1 MKKNL
6 IMLLISMFIFQIGCE
21 DKDDSLSTNPIDEST
36 GFNASVKNSTSNQ
49 INVKIGNVEFGD
61 ISSGQTSEYLM
72 INGGQNNIYVNSQVY
87 MEFDFET
94 LQLGGCEEYWD
105 VRIDDGGG
113 YSISY
118 SFDLLDCPYN

>member
-6 IMLLISMFIFQIGCE
+6 IMLFIPILIFQIGCE
-21 DKDDSLSTNPIDEST
+21 DKDDSLSTNPSDEST

-49 INVKIGNVEFGD
+49 INVNIGNVEFGD
-61 ISSGQTSEYLM
+61 ISPGQTSEYLM

-118 SFDLLDCPYN
+118 SFDLLDCP

>member
-1 MKKNL
+1 MKTTKI
-6 IMLLISMFIFQIGCE
+6 IMLLIPMLIFQVGCD
-21 DKDDSLSTNPIDEST
+21 DKDDSVSTNPSDEST
-36 GFNASVKNSTSNQ
+36 GFNASVKNSTSDQ

-87 MEFDFET
+87 MEYDFGT

-118 SFDLLDCPYN
+118 SFDLLDCP

>member
-1 MKKNL
+1 MKTTTK
-6 IMLLISMFIFQIGCE
+6 IMLLIPMLIFQVGCE
-21 DKDDSLSTNPIDEST
+21 DKDDSVSTNPSDEST
-36 GFNASVKNSTSNQ
+36 GFNASIKNSTSNQ

-72 INGGQNNIYVNSQVY
+72 INGGQNNIYVNSQIY
-87 MEFDFET
+87 MEYDFGT

-118 SFDLLDCPYN
+118 SFDLLDCP

>member
-72 INGGQNNIYVNSQVY
+72 INGGQNNIYVNSQIY
-87 MEFDFET
+87 MEYDFET

-105 VRIDDGGG
+105 IRIDEGGG

-118 SFDLLDCPYN
+118 SFDLLDCP

>member
-61 ISSGQTSEYLM
+61 ISTGQTSEYLM

-118 SFDLLDCPYN
+118 SFDLLDCP

>member
-6 IMLLISMFIFQIGCE
+6 TMLLIPMLIFQIGCE
-21 DKDDSLSTNPIDEST
+21 DKDNSLPTNLSDENT

-87 MEFDFET
+87 LEYDFET

-118 SFDLLDCPYN
+118 SFDLLDCP

>member
-6 IMLLISMFIFQIGCE
+6 TMLLIPMLIFQIGCE
-21 DKDDSLSTNPIDEST
+21 DKDDSLSTNLSDEST

-49 INVKIGNVEFGD
+49 INVKIGNIEFGD
-61 ISSGQTSEYLM
+61 INSGQTSEYLM

-87 MEFDFET
+87 MEYNFET

-118 SFDLLDCPYN
+118 SFDLLDCP

>member
-1 MKKNL
+1 MKKYL
-6 IMLLISMFIFQIGCE
+6 IILLLPLLVFTIGCE
-21 DKDDSLSTNPIDEST
+21 DEDGSSPTNTIPDST
-36 GFNASVKNSTSNQ
+36 GFNASVKNNTSNQ

-72 INGGQNNIYVNSQVY
+72 INGGQNNIYVNSQIY
-87 MEFDFET
+87 MEYDFGT

-118 SFDLLDCPYN
+118 SFDLLDCP

>member
-1 MKKNL
+1 
-6 IMLLISMFIFQIGCE
+6 MFIFQIGCE
-21 DKDDSLSTNPIDEST
+21 DKDDSLSTNPSDEST

-118 SFDLLDCPYN
+118 SFDLLDCP

>member
-118 SFDLLDCPYN
+118 SFDLLDCP

>member
-6 IMLLISMFIFQIGCE
+6 ITLLISMFIFQIGCE
-21 DKDDSLSTNPIDEST
+21 DKDDSLSTNPSDEST

-118 SFDLLDCPYN
+118 SFDLLDCP

>member
-6 IMLLISMFIFQIGCE
+6 IMLLIPMLIFQIGCE
-21 DKDDSLSTNPIDEST
+21 DKDDSLSTNPSSEST
-36 GFNASVKNSTSNQ
+36 GFNANVKNSTSNQ

-61 ISSGQTSEYLM
+61 ISSGQTTEYLM
-72 INGGQNNIYVNSQVY
+72 INGGQNNIYVNSQIY
-87 MEFDFET
+87 MEYDFET

-105 VRIDDGGG
+105 VRIDEGGG

-118 SFDLLDCPYN
+118 SFDLLDCP

>member
-6 IMLLISMFIFQIGCE
+6 ITLLISMFIFQIGCE

-118 SFDLLDCPYN
+118 SFDLLDCP

>member
-36 GFNASVKNSTSNQ
+36 GFNASVKNSTSIQ

-118 SFDLLDCPYN
+118 SFDLLDCP

>member
-6 IMLLISMFIFQIGCE
+6 TMLLIPMLIFQIGCE
-21 DKDDSLSTNPIDEST
+21 DKDDSLSTNLSDEST

-49 INVKIGNVEFGD
+49 INVKIGNIEFGD
-61 ISSGQTSEYLM
+61 INSGQTSEYLM

-87 MEFDFET
+87 MEYDFET

-118 SFDLLDCPYN
+118 SFDLLDCP

>member
-1 MKKNL
+1 MKTTKI
-6 IMLLISMFIFQIGCE
+6 IMLLIPMLIFQVGCE
-21 DKDDSLSTNPIDEST
+21 DKDDSVSTNPSDEST
-36 GFNASVKNSTSNQ
+36 GFNASVKNSTSDQ

-87 MEFDFET
+87 MEYDFGT

-118 SFDLLDCPYN
+118 SFDLLDCP